1 MAKQTLYDLLGVPR
15 EASASDIE
23 AAHAA
28 RMASLQQEPD
38 SEDRRNQLQFLA
50 HARDVLTNPAKRARY
65 DERLAPEAPVEESP
79 VILIDSSPRS
89 ERSPVF
95 WLLCGLSLG
104 ALGFSLWLPRQNG
117 GDASAQ
123 NQEIRRVIAIPWPGA
138 VSPQV
143 PVAPQTAPAPPP
155 AAPVVA
161 VRSSAPVP
169 VGADTS
175 EAGTP
180 SYGGPNNISFKTFS
194 VWRNANSHFY
204 VDGTINGNP
213 VRFMVDTGASFT
225 AVPLSVAE
233 PFGVKTGTIVTADT
247 VNGLT
252 RGVRN
257 ESLRVS
263 IEGVDQ
269 GTPSIWYMPRLADA
283 ILGQN
288 ILKNFNIEV
297 NGDKMT
303 FRSHLP

>member
-1 MAKQTLYDLLGVPR
+1 MAKQTLYDLLGVSK
-15 EASASDIE
+15 EASVSDIQ

-28 RMASLQQEPD
+28 RMALLQTQPD
-38 SEDRRNQLQFLA
+38 GEDRRNQLQFLG
-50 HARDVLTNPAKRARY
+50 HALDVLTNPAKRARY
-65 DERLAPEAPVEESP
+65 DERLVPETPVAEAPA
-79 VILIDSSPRS
+79 ILIDSSPRS
-89 ERSPVF
+89 ARSPLF
-95 WLLCGLSLG
+95 WLLCGLGLG
-104 ALGFSLWLPRQNG
+104 ALGFSLWLPRQNDG
-117 GDASAQ
+117 EVSAQ
-123 NQEIRRVIAIPWPGA
+123 KPEVRQVISIPWPGA
-138 VSPQV
+138 VPPQAPPASQTVAAPPPTV
-143 PVAPQTAPAPPP
+143 PVVTAPATIPIPD
-155 AAPVVA
+155 
-161 VRSSAPVP
+161 ST
-169 VGADTS
+169 DTS
-175 EAGTP
+175 EAGKS

-213 VRFMVDTGASFT
+213 VQFMVDTGASFT
-225 AVPLSVAE
+225 AVPLSMATQ
-233 PFGVKTGTIVTADT
+233 FGVKTGTIVTADT